1 MEKVSVIIPM
11 YNSSKFILECV
22 NSVINQTYKN
32 LEIILIDDK
41 SKDDTLKVV
50 KKIKDKR
57 IKLIESSFNSGAAT
71 CRNKG
76 IEASTGDYICFLD
89 ADDFWVKDKVEKQVK
104 FIKDKSFI
112 YSKYI
117 YYKEKKTHIANV
129 PMSYTYNQLLKN
141 SGIFTSTVMLNMKN
155 LAKEDI
161 YMPNIKRGQDYGC
174 WYKVI
179 KKVGKAYGIDEPL
192 AYYRVGNDSL
202 SSNKLKA
209 IKRTWNLYK
218 MEKLPFY
225 KRLICFTC
233 YAFNAVKR
241 RL

>member
-57 IKLIESSFNSGAAT
+57 IKLIESNFNSGAAT

-76 IEASTGDYICFLD
+76 IEAATGDYICFLD
-89 ADDFWVKDKVEKQVK
+89 SDDFWVKDKIEKQVK

-117 YYKEKKTHIANV
+117 YYKDNKTHIANV

-141 SGIFTSTVMLNMKN
+141 SGIFTSTVMLNMKK
-155 LAKEDI
+155 LTKDDI

-225 KRLICFTC
+225 KRVICFIC